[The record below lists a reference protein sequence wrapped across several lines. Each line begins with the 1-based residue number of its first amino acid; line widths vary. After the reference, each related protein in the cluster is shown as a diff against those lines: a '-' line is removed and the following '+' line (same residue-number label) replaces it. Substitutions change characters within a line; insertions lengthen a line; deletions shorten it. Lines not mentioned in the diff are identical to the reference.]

1 MLPVPQ
7 AAEPQQRQ
15 HGHARRYADE
25 GGGDP
30 VHAGH
35 VKPGDGAYR
44 DGNSDNF
51 GHHIMNFNPALSGC
65 RKTA

>member
-7 AAEPQQRQ
+7 VADPQQRQ
-15 HGHARRYADE
+15 HGDARRSADE
-25 GGGDP
+25 DSNDP
-30 VHAGH
+30 VHADH
-35 VKPGDGAYR
+35 LKPCNGAYG

-51 GHHIMNFNPALSGC
+51 RHIMNLNPALSGC